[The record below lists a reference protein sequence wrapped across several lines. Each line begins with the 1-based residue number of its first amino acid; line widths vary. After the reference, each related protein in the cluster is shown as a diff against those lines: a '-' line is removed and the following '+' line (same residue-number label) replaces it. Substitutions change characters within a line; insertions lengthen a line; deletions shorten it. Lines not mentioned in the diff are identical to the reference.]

1 MFEELGSDFVITE
14 ERYKQLKEWLAEYLV
29 PTKRFN
35 NFDTESSIKHAFEF
49 SEDGFYVHDDIV
61 VAAMLDAGFRVKD
74 ENIRFTTL
82 TYRGSPRRLRFFVRV
97 VVTNNMV

>member
-14 ERYKQLKEWLAEYLV
+14 AQYKQLKEWLAEYLV

-74 ENIRFTTL
+74 EKYPFHHFNISRK
-82 TYRGSPRRLRFFVRV
+82 SPAFEILRKGRSHE
-97 VVTNNMV
+97 